1 MIFHLVD
8 NSMKLFN
15 FSLLNVLDVYFQTT
29 GASIQV
35 ASEMLPNSTERAVTV
50 SGTADA
56 ITLCIQ
62 NICSIMLEVGSILPR
77 MLYNFMIFF
86 FFVLFGVYFRQE
98 GGQSIDRRQIFFKKY
113 FLPLKRRND
122 INSYVPSFILTT
134 KNKNV
139 DVQLIHIMTYA

>member
-1 MIFHLVD
+1 MIFYLVD
-8 NSMKLFN
+8 NSMKQFN

-139 DVQLIHIMTYA
+139 DVQLIHIMTYT

>member
-1 MIFHLVD
+1 
-8 NSMKLFN
+8 
-15 FSLLNVLDVYFQTT
+15 
-29 GASIQV
+29 
-35 ASEMLPNSTERAVTV
+35 MLPNSTERAVTV

-77 MLYNFMIFF
+77 MLYSFDDIF

-139 DVQLIHIMTYA
+139 DV

>member
-1 MIFHLVD
+1 MIFYLVD
-8 NSMKLFN
+8 NSMKQFN

>member
-1 MIFHLVD
+1 MIFYLVD
-8 NSMKLFN
+8 NSMKQFN

-77 MLYNFMIFF
+77 MLYSFMIFF
-86 FFVLFGVYFRQE
+86 FCIIWSLLSTRRWTEYRQMT
-98 GGQSIDRRQIFFKKY
+98 DFFLKY

-139 DVQLIHIMTYA
+139 DVQLIHIMTYT

>member
-1 MIFHLVD
+1 
-8 NSMKLFN
+8 
-15 FSLLNVLDVYFQTT
+15 
-29 GASIQV
+29 
-35 ASEMLPNSTERAVTV
+35 MLPNSTERAVTV

-77 MLYNFMIFF
+77 MLYNFMIFYF

-139 DVQLIHIMTYA
+139 DV